1 MSLNENKLSLEDLI
15 DNVKADIKELY
26 DRMGRH
32 TTYLEVGVLNVME
45 FENRVRRSIEDAR
58 IKHDRR

>member
-1 MSLNENKLSLEDLI
+1 MSLNENKLSCDELI

-26 DRMGRH
+26 DRMGKH
-32 TTYLEVGVLNVME
+32 TAYLEVDVLNIME
-45 FENRVRRSIEDAR
+45 FEERTKEDAS

>member
-1 MSLNENKLSLEDLI
+1 MSLEDLI

-26 DRMGRH
+26 DRMGRQ
-32 TTYLEVGVLNVME
+32 TAYLEVDVLNIME
-45 FENRVRRSIEDAR
+45 FERRTQDAS

>member
-1 MSLNENKLSLEDLI
+1 MSLNERKLSLEDVI

-26 DRMGRH
+26 DRMGRQ
-32 TTYLEVGVLNVME
+32 TAYLAVDVLNIME
-45 FENRVRRSIEDAR
+45 FERRPQYAS